1 MEITQML
8 ALAVIAVEVIL
19 ILISLYLYNAHKLRI
34 FFFLTW
40 GFVAL
45 LLACVIQAFI
55 AASGVYSGVLNIAAG
70 IFFLNSV
77 LTAV

>member
-8 ALAVIAVEVIL
+8 ALVVIAVEVIL

-45 LLACVIQAFI
+45 LMACVIQAFI
-55 AASGVYSGVLNIAAG
+55 AAPDVYSGILNIAAG